1 MTRAE
6 LEAYAL
12 ELGWGLNKPTAH
24 PAVTM
29 FGRNGYGIT
38 VIWHHAY
45 PDEVVAASVH
55 EPDRSETWAGFGH
68 AWLRKR
74 LRELAGRYTPPASL
88 LDTVAMAVDDE
99 HPDLADLPPAK
110 AEAPMAIDIGGVV
123 YEVPRAEYREHAR
136 LWNAVSSALI
146 AFCERH
152 GYQRPVFS
160 ERQKVASAVW
170 HELHPDSVFGQ
181 PKGGA

>member
-29 FGRNGYGIT
+29 FGRDGYGIT

-45 PDEVVAASVH
+45 PDELVAASVH
-55 EPDRSETWAGFGH
+55 GPDRSETWAGFGH

-74 LRELAGRYTPPASL
+74 LTELAARYTPPASL

-99 HPDLADLPPAK
+99 HPDLA
-110 AEAPMAIDIGGVV
+110 AIPTVEG
-123 YEVPRAEYREHAR
+123 
-136 LWNAVSSALI
+136 
-146 AFCERH
+146 ER
-152 GYQRPVFS
+152 
-160 ERQKVASAVW
+160 
-170 HELHPDSVFGQ
+170 
-181 PKGGA
+181 